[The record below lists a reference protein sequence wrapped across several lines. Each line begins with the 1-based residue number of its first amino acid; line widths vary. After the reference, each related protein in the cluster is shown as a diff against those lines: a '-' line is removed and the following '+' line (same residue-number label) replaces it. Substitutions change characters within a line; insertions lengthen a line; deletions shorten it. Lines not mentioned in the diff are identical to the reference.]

1 MEDIRKWMFS
11 VAVTLII
18 TGVVSKLVPERNN
31 KSVLNFVTVLVIL
44 ITVFSIDTDNLE
56 HSLKFDFANSNTSME
71 ISQDKLNSEIKEILS
86 SELKDSIRKTVSN
99 YAPYAKTEIE
109 IKEDRMIVIIESN
122 NLTDSIKTA
131 IEKEIKDNLEGN
143 IEFIYRL
150 AE

>member
-1 MEDIRKWMFS
+1 MGDIRKWMFS
-11 VAVTLII
+11 VAVTLIT

-44 ITVFSIDTDNLE
+44 ITVFSIDTDISE
-56 HSLKFDFANSNTSME
+56 HSFKFDFTNSNTSME
-71 ISQDKLNSEIKEILS
+71 ISQDKLNSEISEILS

-99 YAPYAKTEIE
+99 YTPDAKTRIE
-109 IKEDRMIVIIESN
+109 IKEDKMIVIIESN
-122 NLTDSIKTA
+122 NLTDSVKAA